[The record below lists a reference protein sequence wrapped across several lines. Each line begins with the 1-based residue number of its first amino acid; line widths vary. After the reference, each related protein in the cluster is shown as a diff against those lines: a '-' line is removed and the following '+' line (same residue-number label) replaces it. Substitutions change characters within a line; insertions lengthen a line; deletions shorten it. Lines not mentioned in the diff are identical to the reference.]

1 MGIKPA
7 PLEFERLDAFRGYAC
22 LAISGEIDM
31 SNCDRLH
38 TLLVAILDEPGLERV
53 ELDLAALTFIDSRGV
68 GVLVSAQRRAQ
79 ARQIEFGV
87 VNAHGLVLRVLQVLG
102 VDKMLAAL
110 ESGGYIPAGDRDVPL
125 AGTATET
132 PATDRT
138 EPDDAG

>member
-1 MGIKPA
+1 
-7 PLEFERLDAFRGYAC
+7 LEFERLDAFHEYAC

-38 TLLVAILDEPGLERV
+38 MLLVAMLDEPGLERV

-79 ARQIEFGV
+79 ARQVGFGL

-110 ESGGYIPAGDRDVPL
+110 DSGQYALAEDRDVPH
-125 AGTATET
+125 ASTATET

-138 EPDDAG
+138 EPNDAG